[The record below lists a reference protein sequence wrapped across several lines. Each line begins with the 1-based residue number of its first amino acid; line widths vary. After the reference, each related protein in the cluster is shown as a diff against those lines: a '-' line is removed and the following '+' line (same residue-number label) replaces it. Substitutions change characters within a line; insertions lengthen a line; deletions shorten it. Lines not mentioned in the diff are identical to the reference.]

1 MIHNCDDFIFLDDV
15 QYNRRSWQ
23 NRTYIKSYNSNKR
36 QWLSMSLK
44 VSSRELNINE
54 AYLIQ
59 ENLKYFRDQLYQNY
73 KRAKFFDKYYN
84 IFNEVLSK
92 NINADLS
99 SLNIN
104 IIEKICS
111 ILKIDLKY
119 KLSSSFNTNKKKENL
134 ILDLLNKNNSTKYLA
149 NTGSIKYAG
158 EDFFKSN
165 NIIMKSH
172 NYIQPTYKQLKF
184 GQDGIFLDGL
194 SIIDVLFN
202 IGEESIN
209 LVKKHQITF

>member
-1 MIHNCDDFIFLDDV
+1 
-15 QYNRRSWQ
+15 
-23 NRTYIKSYNSNKR
+23 
-36 QWLSMSLK
+36 MSLK

-119 KLSSSFNTNKKKENL
+119 KLSSSFNTNKKRK
-134 ILDLLNKNNSTKYLA
+134 LNIRF
-149 NTGSIKYAG
+149 IK
-158 EDFFKSN
+158 
-165 NIIMKSH
+165 
-172 NYIQPTYKQLKF
+172 
-184 GQDGIFLDGL
+184 
-194 SIIDVLFN
+194 
-202 IGEESIN
+202 
-209 LVKKHQITF
+209 

>member
-1 MIHNCDDFIFLDDV
+1 MFLTLDTKFDFERIKFYEEKIRNTPIKHQAKKIINIFKNKYENNIYLPTIFFPWLGYFNMIHNCDDFIFLDDV

-119 KLSSSFNTNKKKENL
+119 KLSSSFNTNKKRK
-134 ILDLLNKNNSTKYLA
+134 LNIRF
-149 NTGSIKYAG
+149 IK
-158 EDFFKSN
+158 
-165 NIIMKSH
+165 
-172 NYIQPTYKQLKF
+172 
-184 GQDGIFLDGL
+184 
-194 SIIDVLFN
+194 
-202 IGEESIN
+202 
-209 LVKKHQITF
+209 

>member
-1 MIHNCDDFIFLDDV
+1 MKITSICQPHFFPWLGYFNMIHNCDDFIFLDDV

-119 KLSSSFNTNKKKENL
+119 KLSSSFNTNKKRK
-134 ILDLLNKNNSTKYLA
+134 LNIRF
-149 NTGSIKYAG
+149 IK
-158 EDFFKSN
+158 
-165 NIIMKSH
+165 
-172 NYIQPTYKQLKF
+172 
-184 GQDGIFLDGL
+184 
-194 SIIDVLFN
+194 
-202 IGEESIN
+202 
-209 LVKKHQITF
+209 

>member
-1 MIHNCDDFIFLDDV
+1 MKITSICQPHFFPWLGYFNMIHNCDDFIFLDDV

-84 IFNEVLSK
+84 IFNEVLS
-92 NINADLS
+92 L
-99 SLNIN
+99 
-104 IIEKICS
+104 EKI
-111 ILKIDLKY
+111 
-119 KLSSSFNTNKKKENL
+119 
-134 ILDLLNKNNSTKYLA
+134 
-149 NTGSIKYAG
+149 
-158 EDFFKSN
+158 
-165 NIIMKSH
+165 
-172 NYIQPTYKQLKF
+172 
-184 GQDGIFLDGL
+184 
-194 SIIDVLFN
+194 
-202 IGEESIN
+202 
-209 LVKKHQITF
+209 